1 MTEEYKRGEVIEIIE
16 EKGKKSLRIM
26 IKNSEVGEFSL
37 KPNGKGILKE
47 LKAGD
52 NIIYKADRFYT
63 LTEFYILGYKN

>member
-1 MTEEYKRGEVIEIIE
+1 
-16 EKGKKSLRIM
+16 M